1 MLRNRNFELED
12 DFEEEGYA
20 RAKNNKGKVK
30 QLNITSL
37 VDILTI
43 LLVFL
48 IKNVNMTAQ
57 VLSQPKGLEFPTTLT
72 QEEYDESSTRT
83 LLVKVYPDNI
93 YVGTDNTPVGTLEQI
108 VNDQNTRE
116 NLKTYLETEVEALIS
131 SNPDLAPLLI
141 IQADYSTPCQ
151 IITELVY
158 IAAKAKFSNIYF
170 ASKHEENRAS
180 VLTMPSK
187 I

>member
-1 MLRNRNFELED
+1 MLRNRNYELEEDFGD
-12 DFEEEGYA
+12 DGYA
-20 RAKNNKGKVK
+20 TPRVNKGKPK

-48 IKNVNMTAQ
+48 IKNVNMTTQ

-72 QEEYDESSTRT
+72 QEKYDEEKHRT
-83 LLVKVYPDNI
+83 LLVKVYPDKI
-93 YVGTDNTPVGTLEQI
+93 YVGTDNTPVGTLEQL
-108 VNDQNTRE
+108 VNDQTTRS
-116 NLKTYLETEVEALIS
+116 NLKNYLEVEVNAIITA
-131 SNPDLAPLLI
+131 NPDMSPLLI
-141 IQADYSTPCQ
+141 IQADYKIPCQ

-170 ASKHEENRAS
+170 ASQHDSDKIS
-180 VLTMPSK
+180 VLSNPSK

>member
-1 MLRNRNFELED
+1 MLRLRNFELEE
-12 DFEEEGYA
+12 DFEDEGYA
-20 RAKNNKGKVK
+20 RAKTPKGKVK

-72 QEEYDESSTRT
+72 QEKYDESSTRT

-93 YVGTDNTPVGTLEQI
+93 YVGTDNTPVGSIDQI
-108 VNDQNTRE
+108 VNDQATRE
-116 NLKTYLETEVEALIS
+116 NLKIYLEAEAETIVKT
-131 SNPDLAPLLI
+131 NPDLSPLLI
-141 IQADYSTPCQ
+141 IQADYSIPCQ

-170 ASKHEENRAS
+170 ASQHDDNKDS
-180 VLTMPSK
+180 VLGMPSK

>member
-1 MLRNRNFELED
+1 MRNYELED
-12 DFEEEGYA
+12 EFEDEGYA
-20 RAKNNKGKVK
+20 APRADKGKVK

-48 IKNVNMTAQ
+48 IKNVNMTTQAI
-57 VLSQPKGLEFPTTLT
+57 SQPKGLIFPTTLT
-72 QEEYDESSTRT
+72 QEEYDEAKTRT
-83 LLVKVYPDNI
+83 LLVKVYPDII
-93 YVGTDNTPVGTLEQI
+93 YVGTDNTPVGTLQQI

-116 NLKTYLETEVEALIS
+116 NLKSYLEAEVEELIRA
-131 SNPDLAPLLI
+131 NPDLSPLLI
-141 IQADYSTPCQ
+141 IQADYSIPCQ

-170 ASKHEENRAS
+170 ASKHDSDRIN
-180 VLTMPSK
+180 VLSNPSK